1 MSSPGSFQSIL
12 VPLDGSTLAEQ
23 AIPVAQAI
31 AERARCKLKLV
42 LIHEPL
48 LLMEPGPAYTKIEL
62 AMQKADREYLKSVTA
77 RLRERLGRSVSSAVL
92 RGMPLAQTLTT
103 YIRELGADLIV
114 MTTHGRGGI
123 RRAWLGSITD
133 QLIRMSEVPIL
144 VVRPSDAKP
153 AESSVR
159 LTEIL
164 VPLDGSP
171 LAEAVLE
178 PAAALARLWDAEM
191 SLVQV
196 VHPVVLTSDPPLPF
210 PTGYSD
216 QITKIRRESAQDY
229 IRDVAERLRESGVK
243 ASGVAVIGGEVA
255 ETLLDLARPER
266 TSLVAVETARSQ
278 SIIPGRSA
286 GLSWVMTP
294 TLRRRCTRPGPPRCG
309 RSAPGPTAATVA
321 RPDSPSRDRSVW
333 SAT

>member
-12 VPLDGSTLAEQ
+12 VPLDGSPLAEQ
-23 AIPVAQAI
+23 AIPYAQAI

-48 LLMEPGPAYTKIEL
+48 MQMEPGPAYTKVEL

-103 YIRELGADLIV
+103 YIRELGADLVV

-144 VVRPSDAKP
+144 VVRPGEAKP
-153 AESSVR
+153 TDSSVR

-196 VHPVVLTSDPPLPF
+196 VHPVVLTSGPPLSF

-216 QITKIRRESAQDY
+216 QMTRIRRESAQDC
-229 IRDVAERLRESGVK
+229 IHDVAERLRESGVK
-243 ASGVAVIGGEVA
+243 ASGVALIGGGVA

-266 TSLVAVETARSQ
+266 TSLVAVATH
-278 SIIPGRSA
+278 GR
-286 GLSWVMTP
+286 GG
-294 TLRRRCTRPGPPRCG
+294 LRRLVVGSVADKLVRAAEVPVLVVRPTG
-309 RSAPGPTAATVA
+309 A
-321 RPDSPSRDRSVW
+321 RKSGASRSVR
-333 SAT
+333 SRPAVVAY